1 MCYCS
6 HLEYPDLL
14 YRREIPHRDY
24 IMCRV
29 GLILILLLTALESNK
44 KTHSIIES
52 KRFRKI
58 FTTLSSFEV
67 VFTIILPW
75 LIILEGILNQHE
87 KQKNGH
93 LLAAH
98 LFVFQ
103 TQIGL
108 ECIIQLAGERRKWIM
123 FPLTV
128 FANLYRGVT
137 IATWILMRVVA
148 EEEVLEPRDI
158 VLPLIALCL
167 WLYSSFIFIPHEW
180 YPLLKDEGSSMMK

>member
-1 MCYCS
+1 V
-6 HLEYPDLL
+6 YPDLL

-29 GLILILLLTALESNK
+29 GLILILLLTAHESNK
-44 KTHSIIES
+44 RTQSIIS

-58 FTTLSSFEV
+58 FTTLSSCEV

-75 LIILEGILNQHE
+75 LIILEGILNQRVN
-87 KQKNGH
+87 QKNGH

-123 FPLTV
+123 FPFTV

-137 IATWILMRVVA
+137 IATWIMRVVA
-148 EEEVLEPRDI
+148 EEVLEPRDI
-158 VLPLIALCL
+158 VLPVTAICL
-167 WLYSSFIFIPHEW
+167 WLYSTLIFIPYEW
-180 YPLLKDEGSSMMK
+180 YPLLKEEESSMMK